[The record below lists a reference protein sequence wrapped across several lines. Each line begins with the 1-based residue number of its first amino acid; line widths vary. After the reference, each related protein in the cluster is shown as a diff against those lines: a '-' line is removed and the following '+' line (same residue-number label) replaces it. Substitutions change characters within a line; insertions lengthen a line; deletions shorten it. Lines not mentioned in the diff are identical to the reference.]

1 MIKPRMWWAGDD
13 KGWMVESVPP
23 LTPSEI
29 KRSID
34 YTLKVQLDRYLTL
47 KPGDRKDECKRTILA
62 LKEGRVTQNLTQKS
76 GDIVL
81 YDAWDK
87 QISPRTYFT

>member
-13 KGWMVESVPP
+13 NGWMVESITP
-23 LTPSEI
+23 LTPKEI
-29 KRSID
+29 HRSIE

-47 KPGDRKDECKRTILA
+47 KPGDRKDECLRTIEA
-62 LKEGRVTQNLTQKS
+62 LRTGRVTQNLTQKS

-81 YDAWDK
+81 YDAYSK
-87 QISPRTYFT
+87 ILQPRTYFT